1 MLDKEV
7 VVVDGDAAGAAI
19 GVAALER
26 RRLEIR
32 RIVVAALR
40 SRLLFTL
47 LYDLGRHLIS
57 CFLLPRRV

>member
-7 VVVDGDAAGAAI
+7 AVVDGDAAGAAI
-19 GVAALER
+19 GVAALEW

-40 SRLLFTL
+40 S
-47 LYDLGRHLIS
+47 
-57 CFLLPRRV
+57 

>member
-7 VVVDGDAAGAAI
+7 AVVDGDAAGAAI

-26 RRLEIR
+26 RRLETR

-40 SRLLFTL
+40 S
-47 LYDLGRHLIS
+47 
-57 CFLLPRRV
+57 